1 MLGALR
7 VATGQF
13 RTQLIVSWSP
23 TEVSS
28 MSEAQR
34 LGADPYF
41 HRALPLD
48 ELSAHALQAS
58 ALERAQPN
66 ARVAAEAVAQKNREH
81 GRLAWP
87 DPPLHPAAGP

>member
-1 MLGALR
+1 
-7 VATGQF
+7 
-13 RTQLIVSWSP
+13 
-23 TEVSS
+23 

-58 ALERAQPN
+58 AHRACATECPRRGRGRGGEEP
-66 ARVAAEAVAQKNREH
+66 AH
-81 GRLAWP
+81 GRVGMAGSAASSGAW
-87 DPPLHPAAGP
+87 AGAMAGDAGHDDVRR